1 MGASIQRS
9 YRDSRF
15 PHVEVRSD
23 GHGRFDVVSRGKVV
37 ESFRGCEDL
46 NSKNVSEAF
55 AARRAAVYYRRLAE
69 STMEALDM
77 APPIDDT
84 TSVVSDP
91 PRDFADEA
99 VLTSD
104 QVLDLW
110 ERAQAM
116 EPGPERDALVTRL
129 RRNMP
134 EFESKA
140 AAVVAR
146 LIG

>member
-23 GHGRFDVVSRGKVV
+23 GHGQFDVVSRGKVV
-37 ESFRGCEDL
+37 ESFRGRENL
-46 NSKNVSEAF
+46 NSKTVSEAF
-55 AARRAAVYYRRLAE
+55 AARRAEVYFRRLAE
-69 STMEALDM
+69 SAMEALDM
-77 APPIDDT
+77 APPIDDAA
-84 TSVVSDP
+84 SVVSYP
-91 PRDFADEA
+91 SRDFADET

-116 EPGPERDALVTRL
+116 EPGPERDALVARL
-129 RRNMP
+129 RHNMP

>member
-23 GHGRFDVVSRGKVV
+23 GRGRFDVVSSGKVV

-46 NSKNVSEAF
+46 KSKTVSEAF

-69 STMEALDM
+69 SAMEALDM
-77 APPIDDT
+77 APPIDT

-99 VLTSD
+99 VLTPD

-116 EPGPERDALVTRL
+116 EPGPERDALVARL

-134 EFESKA
+134 EFESNA